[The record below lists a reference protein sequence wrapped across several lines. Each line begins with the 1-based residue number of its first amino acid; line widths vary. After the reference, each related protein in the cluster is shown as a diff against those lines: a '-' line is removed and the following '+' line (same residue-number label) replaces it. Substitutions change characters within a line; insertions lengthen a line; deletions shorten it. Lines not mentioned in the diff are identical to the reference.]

1 VAKNKQQFPTPTI
14 GRHAQDRIGRELR
27 IMYAGELAEPL
38 PDVFLMLL
46 RALSTAEA
54 AQDRLFSAVLD
65 VREAHKEFGL
75 TPTAPLTTPM
85 SVRAQQVLLAREMLQ
100 LSRKPSGEK
109 PPGATK
115 SVASGS
121 RPHARRATSRR
132 ASL

>member
-1 VAKNKQQFPTPTI
+1 MAKNKQQFPTPTI

-75 TPTAPLTTPM
+75 THTAPLTTPM
-85 SVRAQQVLLAREMLQ
+85 SVRAQQGLLAREMLQ
-100 LSRKPSGEK
+100 WSRK

-115 SVASGS
+115 SLASRS
-121 RPHARRATSRR
+121 RPHPRRATSTR
-132 ASL
+132 